1 MFTLCVTFAS
11 KLHNVVKTVDLSKHS
26 WDQTPCQKL
35 KGEFEG
41 LYEVPLKSLRLSLT
55 CSKSGV
61 GIFKFDFMACHTRMG
76 GPSWLCVG

>member
-1 MFTLCVTFAS
+1 MWTSAS
-11 KLHNVVKTVDLSKHS
+11 KLHNVVKTVDLLNNS

-41 LYEVPLKSLRLSLT
+41 LYVELLKSLRHKLT

-61 GIFKFDFMACHTRMG
+61 GILTLWHFILG
-76 GPSWLCVG
+76 WVGFV